1 MEERIFKL
9 LRELVGIES
18 VSGNERS
25 LTVFL
30 ADRLKNQG
38 FRVSLQEVTSGRH
51 NLVAHKGN
59 PRILY
64 STHLDTVAPFIPFS
78 DDGEVLRGRGT
89 CDAKGSMAAMLLAG
103 EKLVAEGRDDIGYL
117 FVVGEETTSDGAKKA
132 RELGL
137 DPEYIILGEPTGNKV
152 AAAQKGTLVFRLTV
166 TGKAGHSALP
176 SSGRSALHKTAAL
189 IHEWTENDWGV
200 DSIRGETTLNF
211 GRITGGVSANVIAPS
226 CQVDGIFRLAG
237 SFEKTMQII
246 KQKIRHDRE
255 IEFDVLSHSEPLD
268 FAEVQGFAK
277 EVVAFGSDAP
287 YLKDIADIVMC
298 GPGSIIHAHSA
309 EEQIGLPDL
318 LEGVD
323 LYYRLARAL

>member
-1 MEERIFKL
+1 MEERMFKL
-9 LRELVGIES
+9 LRELVEFES
-18 VSGNERS
+18 VSGNEGS

-30 ADRLKNQG
+30 AERLKSQG
-38 FRVSLQEVTSGRH
+38 FMVSLQEVTSGRH
-51 NLVAHKGN
+51 NLVARKGD

-78 DDGEVLRGRGT
+78 DAGEVLRGRGT

-103 EKLVAEGRDDIGYL
+103 DKLVAEGRDDIGYL
-117 FVVGEETTSDGAKKA
+117 FVVGEETTSDGAKKS

-137 DPEYIILGEPTGNKV
+137 EPEYIILGEPTGNKV

-176 SSGRSALHKTAAL
+176 SSGRSALHKMAAL

-200 DSIRGETTLNF
+200 DSLRGETTLNF

-226 CQVDGIFRLAG
+226 CQANGIFRLAE
-237 SFEKTMQII
+237 SFEKTIRII
-246 KQKIRHDRE
+246 MQKIEHDQE

-268 FAEVQGFAK
+268 FAEVPGFEK

-298 GPGSIIHAHSA
+298 GPGSIIYAHSA
-309 EEQIGLPDL
+309 EEQIRMSDL